1 MKNTLRQSLFLSI
14 GGSDL
19 GQEESDLQLDRMRRQ
34 SNVVDMHD
42 ALESVQKVREGKALL
57 IQQSWRRHKVEKTL
71 KMQDKAARC
80 IQKNYRRHAKKLR
93 ALHVKAISIIQRA
106 WRMYKI
112 RRNSTSEFPGLPL
125 PAEKSEATLEKQKQ
139 QEAKSQ
145 SQSYELLPEDALL
158 DYGPAP
164 ALEKNS
170 SRGESTQSLD
180 ADAGSSNSA
189 ETLDGGSVP
198 RVGVGV
204 EVEAENEK
212 SPLDIESEIVYKD
225 VLENAIEHLASQ
237 TFEDM
242 LSQWMMIQNMFRK
255 KGLVPAIEWLFTFFN
270 RGEAYFWLDF
280 LQEHLFPELKI
291 QFKWPDCY
299 GGGFVFSS
307 AGWINQAPLQVARKP
322 ERPKIK
328 RGKSDITKHTSINK
342 GFDLNITSFAKG
354 ARGAPGSH
362 QKKWNQGSSSSNGFG
377 GRDGLD
383 SSPSTSE
390 LASEDS
396 EIAPLVSPFGT
407 PSFISSESPSRT
419 GGFNTNATRPMT
431 VPKPSSSKTK
441 LHIEGRTTRPSSR
454 ASTSASR
461 MRTPQHHSQY
471 HLHQQQSIRDL
482 RSSHSLR
489 KSLMSAQA
497 SGSLSDMDY
506 DRLSLHSA
514 PSLPRSL
521 ERRASPRLRMI
532 PKWRGHFDMQMQMQ
546 PTPMKYLLDD
556 YGSAES
562 RRSLLMAEKRKREKL
577 FNKVNSLNELQLNI
591 TNELIDSVI
600 KPGPW

>member
-1 MKNTLRQSLFLSI
+1 MENTLRQSLFLSI

-125 PAEKSEATLEKQKQ
+125 PAEKSEATLEKQKR

-204 EVEAENEK
+204 EVEAEN
-212 SPLDIESEIVYKD
+212 
-225 VLENAIEHLASQ
+225 
-237 TFEDM
+237 
-242 LSQWMMIQNMFRK
+242 
-255 KGLVPAIEWLFTFFN
+255 
-270 RGEAYFWLDF
+270 
-280 LQEHLFPELKI
+280 
-291 QFKWPDCY
+291 
-299 GGGFVFSS
+299 
-307 AGWINQAPLQVARKP
+307 
-322 ERPKIK
+322 
-328 RGKSDITKHTSINK
+328 
-342 GFDLNITSFAKG
+342 
-354 ARGAPGSH
+354 
-362 QKKWNQGSSSSNGFG
+362 
-377 GRDGLD
+377 
-383 SSPSTSE
+383 
-390 LASEDS
+390 
-396 EIAPLVSPFGT
+396 
-407 PSFISSESPSRT
+407 
-419 GGFNTNATRPMT
+419 
-431 VPKPSSSKTK
+431 
-441 LHIEGRTTRPSSR
+441 
-454 ASTSASR
+454 
-461 MRTPQHHSQY
+461 
-471 HLHQQQSIRDL
+471 
-482 RSSHSLR
+482 
-489 KSLMSAQA
+489 
-497 SGSLSDMDY
+497 
-506 DRLSLHSA
+506 
-514 PSLPRSL
+514 
-521 ERRASPRLRMI
+521 
-532 PKWRGHFDMQMQMQ
+532 
-546 PTPMKYLLDD
+546 
-556 YGSAES
+556 
-562 RRSLLMAEKRKREKL
+562 
-577 FNKVNSLNELQLNI
+577 
-591 TNELIDSVI
+591 
-600 KPGPW
+600 